1 MKKMP
6 YEIKQEI
13 RCYAKLQMRAYE
25 KYRRIQKLIEEYDV
39 PVDNLLACG
48 DTSFDA
54 PPQTEALAFI
64 NNCECD
70 DIEGSIKEIEEVF
83 LWFVNNPQN

>member
-1 MKKMP
+1 MNKMP
-6 YEIKQEI
+6 YEIKQKI
-13 RCYAKLQMRAYE
+13 RDYAKIQEKARE
-25 KYRRIQKLIEEYDV
+25 KYFEIYKMIESYGV

-48 DTSFDA
+48 NTSIDG

-64 NNCECD
+64 NNCECED
-70 DIEGSIKEIEEVF
+70 LEDLIKEIEDVF